1 MNFDKENFSKILI
14 KIKDTYGSINQMAEK
29 TGITAAYLSKLIRLM
44 YDNAP
49 SPEILKKIADNSNGV
64 TSYVEL
70 MQVCGYSEKNLESI
84 VYDIYTQLKKLS
96 QKIYKE
102 NNEDLYEVE
111 SAIET
116 YQDYSSNLIKSIE
129 KRQCSSIFL
138 TNYYNKDF
146 FLEDYNLVSAFLFLY
161 DSFLK
166 SLESKH
172 YITVI
177 NYQYIDW
184 FNMNEIYEN
193 LKNLERLE
201 LLSYNSKNIK
211 INIELTKD
219 LLNYIK
225 NFSTAINLAYLS
237 DFDNNALIELFKK
250 KVSNKDIKN
259 ENESNLDK
267 NIKNKNNSKYY
278 MCPVYGRIA
287 AGQPNWAEECMEGKM
302 PIDPELMN
310 IINPEEC
317 YFLKVNGESMNK
329 VIKNGA
335 YALIR
340 KTDWVENGEIAVVLV
355 NGFDATLKK
364 FTKQGDLVILEPMS
378 DDPNYTTQV
387 YNKDT
392 EIKII
397 GKYIGKM
404 EMN

>member
-1 MNFDKENFSKILI
+1 MFDKKKFAQILKNISETYESQRDFAKKSNINRTYLSQYINMKLDEPPKPKILERLAESSHGI
-14 KIKDTYGSINQMAEK
+14 INYDDLM
-29 TGITAAYLSKLIRLM
+29 LI
-44 YDNAP
+44 
-49 SPEILKKIADNSNGV
+49 
-64 TSYVEL
+64 
-70 MQVCGYSEKNLESI
+70 CGYITYPTDTDKIQDIVSYISNKN
-84 VYDIYTQLKKLS
+84 
-96 QKIYKE
+96 
-102 NNEDLYEVE
+102 
-111 SAIET
+111 
-116 YQDYSSNLIKSIE
+116 
-129 KRQCSSIFL
+129 FL
-138 TNYYNKDF
+138 
-146 FLEDYNLVSAFLFLY
+146 
-161 DSFLK
+161 
-166 SLESKH
+166 
-172 YITVI
+172 
-177 NYQYIDW
+177 
-184 FNMNEIYEN
+184 N
-193 LKNLERLE
+193 LKNTVDKLFE
-201 LLSYNSKNIK
+201 LNLTNQELKNVSCQFSACCQDIINNYNN
-211 INIELTKD
+211 
-219 LLNYIK
+219 
-225 NFSTAINLAYLS
+225 
-237 DFDNNALIELFKK
+237 DNNNKLSTYKNKLTLKEKKAFNYLYISLLRKLHGIANVPRKKDEVFSIKKHLIL
-250 KVSNKDIKN
+250 KD
-259 ENESNLDK
+259 NLDDINQCLNIISGMK
-267 NIKNKNNSKYY
+267 NYYTLKIEQHINSIDNSQYY

-378 DDPNYTTQV
+378 DDPNYTTQA